1 MIEIEICSKVKETM
15 EFRGI
20 TILGLAET
28 TGLSSRTVRNA
39 RSPKIRQCR
48 LETLATI
55 AGALGVRTKDLYEEK
70 HDEPKSS

>member
-1 MIEIEICSKVKETM
+1 MEKIEIRSKVKETM
-15 EFRGI
+15 EKQGV
-20 TILGLAET
+20 TILGLVET

-55 AGALGVRTKDLYEEK
+55 AGALGCRVKDLFEER
-70 HDEPKSS
+70 DTL